1 MRLGGLISIMIQ
13 SILSGAGFGRSLLIF
28 GTAMKVDLGEIISS
42 CGGGLDTKGAELIKR
57 HVGHG
62 LIKTP
67 EEAIKLL
74 EISFRV
80 PPALARHMN
89 SVSFQQ
95 YFPLRRRFFSSM
107 LNQWDQIFRLNRGKK
122 KEVSPAQL
130 AAGTEISK
138 ENAIESLVKQA
149 KIFLD
154 LKEHHRFSLAQLEY
168 LSYNANDSYFLD
180 SFAEAA
186 REEIQTSLLTT
197 GLYSY
202 SSGVHDQRSR
212 QFVRFVTNEECS
224 ALFQKTTTR
233 MSRQPI

>member
-1 MRLGGLISIMIQ
+1 MLGEGAVSRHLPLFIDEAHVFGLPDTLNGKTLVTNNGTMRLGGLISIMIQ

-154 LKEHHRFSLAQLEY
+154 LKEHHRFP
-168 LSYNANDSYFLD
+168 
-180 SFAEAA
+180 
-186 REEIQTSLLTT
+186 
-197 GLYSY
+197 
-202 SSGVHDQRSR
+202 
-212 QFVRFVTNEECS
+212 CS
-224 ALFQKTTTR
+224 A
-233 MSRQPI
+233 